1 MYSKYNLSV
10 CINNKNM
17 YVKYM
22 GKCRRGNKQVLLGF
36 EGLKPY
42 FDINVGDVLV
52 YTSNNKRYA
61 IACVEI
67 HYDIIRIYTF
77 DTKK

>member
-1 MYSKYNLSV
+1 MYSKYNLNI

-22 GKCRRGNKQVLLGF
+22 GKCRRGNKQILLGF

-42 FDINVGDVLV
+42 FDINIGDVLV
-52 YTSNNKRYA
+52 YPSNNKKFV
-61 IACVEI
+61 IANVEI
-67 HYDIIRIYTF
+67 HEDIIRIYTF
-77 DTKK
+77 DYKK